1 MFCIVVLLKLT
12 HCDQIQRKLMVIYV
26 AEAKLSL
33 LAKLDDISFQVLTSH
48 FFFLETL
55 SSVHSVTS
63 LPQARP
69 SKNSA

>member
-26 AEAKLSL
+26 ATAKLSF

-48 FFFLETL
+48 FFGETL